1 MIVATTE
8 YKQHMFVKHGV
19 DINWSCPKCEETF
32 DKKVDL
38 DKHRRD
44 VHYEKINTICQYCDK
59 VFEGIV
65 PRLELKRIGHCNINT
80 DITLLLKPFIN

>member
-1 MIVATTE
+1 
-8 YKQHMFVKHGV
+8 MFVKHGV
-19 DINWSCPKCEETF
+19 DINWNCPKCDETF

-59 VFEGIV
+59 VFEGKIYLNLF
-65 PRLELKRIGHCNINT
+65 PS
-80 DITLLLKPFIN
+80 